1 MPLAEPNGNGGF
13 LYQSWNSWVIVNF
26 VDLLS
31 IFGGTVGESK
41 ITDSLNIVLMYDGIF
56 VLWQTSIYFKFS
68 WVAKFDLENGSM
80 WCVLHQYIE
89 MWHDGVGSFRVFI

>member
-1 MPLAEPNGNGGF
+1 M
-13 LYQSWNSWVIVNF
+13 SWVIVNF

-68 WVAKFDLENGSM
+68 
-80 WCVLHQYIE
+80 
-89 MWHDGVGSFRVFI
+89 

>member
-1 MPLAEPNGNGGF
+1 MI
-13 LYQSWNSWVIVNF
+13 SVDF

-41 ITDSLNIVLMYDGIF
+41 IGYSFNIVIMYDGIF

-68 WVAKFDLENGSM
+68 
-80 WCVLHQYIE
+80 
-89 MWHDGVGSFRVFI
+89 

>member
-1 MPLAEPNGNGGF
+1 MISFDLTEYAFSRAKWQWGISVSKLKQLGF
-13 LYQSWNSWVIVNF
+13 KDFMSWVIVNF

-68 WVAKFDLENGSM
+68 
-80 WCVLHQYIE
+80 
-89 MWHDGVGSFRVFI
+89 